1 MHDVTLHFGDI
12 IKSWATFSLLETG
25 IAWKLMLRYYDK
37 EAPLPNDDELLF
49 DAVGIPAD
57 TDDLKAK
64 GKAERDAAI
73 AALRKVLRLKYQLV
87 DGVWTHRRTDA
98 EIRKYRHRCRI
109 NAYNN
114 LQKIAKN
121 RNDWRLPSFEEF
133 AERFD
138 HYYDSDLKRFRNLEK
153 SSPIIANGKP
163 AQPER
168 NPKISDS
175 ENVGTPEYP
184 TPGSPTS
191 HFPLPTSPL
200 PYSQGDTPVVP
211 KGTDDVPIEPGIFDQ
226 TIPARSDQPAKPQK
240 KEGGAASE
248 GVVEMPDEWSDIRR
262 AKFGEWFAHRLSL
275 GKFITP
281 DQFASAIAGTSG
293 LTDAQVAACIEDA
306 IEKKSPM
313 LEPYKFGGSARDF
326 FDAATWIEDIY
337 NAYPR
342 KIGKP
347 TAMRA
352 IEKALRKAR
361 IAPAE
366 LLKRTQTFAVAV
378 AKWTREARYTR
389 EGADTVPHPSTW
401 FNQHRFN
408 DDPAEWEKKPREQKK
423 EGGGTEVMIEP
434 LAHEIEPNGW
444 QSAFER
450 EFGSAPTSPWKMLH
464 PTTQETITKRLDR
477 EAMEG

>member
-1 MHDVTLHFGDI
+1 MHIIHLHIGDFQDATKRYEPEAVGIYILLLFEYYKTEKPLPADMEELEFLCGVRTKSERQSLRFVLKRCFVLSEDTKTYTHKRCDREIENYRANCIQNRFAILCRHWEKVNSGVPRPSYEDFAADV
-12 IKSWATFSLLETG
+12 S
-25 IAWKLMLRYYDK
+25 RYYDDSTK
-37 EAPLPNDDELLF
+37 RIRQLTARKPSEATPNSS
-49 DAVGIPAD
+49 GI
-57 TDDLKAK
+57 TS
-64 GKAERDAAI
+64 
-73 AALRKVLRLKYQLV
+73 
-87 DGVWTHRRTDA
+87 T
-98 EIRKYRHRCRI
+98 IRSSYPPVTS
-109 NAYNN
+109 N
-114 LQKIAKN
+114 QEPVT
-121 RNDWRLPSFEEF
+121 RNQE
-133 AERFD
+133 
-138 HYYDSDLKRFRNLEK
+138 
-153 SSPIIANGKP
+153 
-163 AQPER
+163 
-168 NPKISDS
+168 
-175 ENVGTPEYP
+175 T
-184 TPGSPTS
+184 
-191 HFPLPTSPL
+191 
-200 PYSQGDTPVVP
+200 TPVVP
-211 KGTDDVPIEPGIFDQ
+211 KGTDGASDKPQLFDQ
-226 TIPARSDQPAKPQK
+226 TIRARSDQPAKPQK
-240 KEGGAASE
+240 KKGGAASE
-248 GVVEMPDEWSDIRR
+248 GVVEMPSEWSDIRR

-281 DQFASAIAGTSG
+281 DQFASAIASTSG

-313 LEPYKFGGSARDF
+313 LEPYKFGSSARDF

-347 TAMRA
+347 TAKRA
-352 IEKALRKAR
+352 IEKALRKTQ